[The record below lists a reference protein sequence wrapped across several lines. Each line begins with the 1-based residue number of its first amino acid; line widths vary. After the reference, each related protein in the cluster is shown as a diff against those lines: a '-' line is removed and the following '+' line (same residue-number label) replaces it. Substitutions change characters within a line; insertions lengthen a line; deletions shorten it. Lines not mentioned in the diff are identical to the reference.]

1 MTIFVCFVEAGKN
14 LNFKNSSTVSSAS
27 FNLLKQTINLF
38 SGINMNLTN
47 QSMRCK
53 SSTMLHDHTLGH
65 SILPN
70 IFFVTSTFISMHIL
84 DLFFNTGT

>member
-47 QSMRCK
+47 QSMR
-53 SSTMLHDHTLGH
+53 TMLHDHTLGH

-70 IFFVTSTFISMHIL
+70 IFFVTSTFIPMHIL